1 MVKVWL
7 VKPFGTHALSWMRPI
22 NRENRATLDLRRYV
36 DRNFGETTARV
47 VNGRLNRNDLRGLA
61 DLFWVQGRRS

>member
-1 MVKVWL
+1 MTKVWL
-7 VKPFGTHALSWMRPI
+7 VKSTATHNRAWMRPI
-22 NRENRATLDLRRYV
+22 GREIRTARNVSRYV

-61 DLFWVQGRRS
+61 DILWSQGRRS

>member
-1 MVKVWL
+1 MKVWL
-7 VKPFGTHALSWMRPI
+7 LDKGFGAHANSWMRPI